1 MSVNRYLPAAQFIAE
16 AFPGILADL
25 GLNPLISR
33 FVLTESE
40 RGDAWLFVVMD
51 GSVIE
56 TLDSYALPSVLSRLS
71 AVLQGHVVLFS
82 NSYGLRYAILLSPAR
97 NLADDSP
104 LSTALFPIDF

>member
-56 TLDSYALPSVLSRLS
+56 TLDSYALPSALSRLS

-97 NLADDSP
+97 NLADTTP
-104 LSTALFPIDF
+104 PTTELFSMDF